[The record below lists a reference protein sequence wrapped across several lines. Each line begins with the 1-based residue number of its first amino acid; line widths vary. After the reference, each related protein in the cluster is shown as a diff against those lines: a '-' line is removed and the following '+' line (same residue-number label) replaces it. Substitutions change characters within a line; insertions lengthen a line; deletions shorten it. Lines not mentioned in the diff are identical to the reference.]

1 MHNGQISDFTLIKR
15 RLQNNLSEE
24 LFLHPS
30 GYTGSSHRAVQVIQM
45 LTFAHYRLGM
55 GIRVVPV
62 QGK

>member
-30 GYTGSSHRAVQVIQM
+30 GYTG
-45 LTFAHYRLGM
+45 TFRPWTRHADAHLFSL
-55 GIRVVPV
+55 
-62 QGK
+62 